1 MNNFYIAIV
10 SHGHDDYIINNSQ
23 LVSISHLDNVNVVIK
38 DNIGSQKLQ
47 KYCKR
52 IGFEYIG
59 FRLGLGFGENN
70 NEIFRICNSNG
81 MVDDDWFLVVNPD
94 VALNLSS
101 FNQLMNVLNGESNQL
116 FTVNLFNDETYVSS
130 EDSLRYFPKWS
141 NVPSM
146 FLGKPVNPSYDK
158 TLLKDKSSVEWASGA
173 FLIFKASLYKE
184 LNGFSS
190 KYFMYF
196 EDVDICYRARH
207 QKGQPVIYL
216 KNIHAVHS
224 GAYANR
230 NLFSKHFRWYLMS
243 LFRFLIGKSS

>member
-23 LVSISHLDNVNVVIK
+23 LVSISNLDNVNVVIK
-38 DNIGSQKLQ
+38 DNIGSKKLQ
-47 KYCKR
+47 KYCEKT
-52 IGFEYIG
+52 GYEYIS
-59 FRLGLGFGENN
+59 FPLGVGFGENN
-70 NEIFRICNSNG
+70 NEIFRTCIING
-81 MVDDDWFLVVNPD
+81 MADDDWFLVVNPD
-94 VALNLSS
+94 VVLNLSN
-101 FNQLMNVLNGESNQL
+101 FNQLVSTLKNELNQL
-116 FTVNLFNDETYVSS
+116 LTVNLFKGEKYLNS

-141 NVPSM
+141 NVLSM
-146 FLGKPVNPSYDK
+146 FLGKPINPSYDK
-158 TLLKDKSSVEWASGA
+158 ILLKDKSSVEWASGA

-196 EDVDICYRARH
+196 EDVDICYRARY
-207 QKGQPVIYL
+207 QKDQPVIYL
-216 KNIHAVHS
+216 KNVHAVHS

-230 NLFSKHFRWYLMS
+230 NPFSKHFRWYLAS